1 MLRGEASLFARR
13 DDRKNRK
20 GVAGKSGQSP
30 MTGLRWAV
38 TAALRQG
45 LLPKKRLIGNDS
57 NSDAAAFEAAVI
69 GRFGIL
75 PNFFLITRTLRPLD
89 LIPY

>member
-1 MLRGEASLFARR
+1 MA
-13 DDRKNRK
+13 
-20 GVAGKSGQSP
+20 
-30 MTGLRWAV
+30 
-38 TAALRQG
+38 AALRQG
-45 LLPKKRLIGNDS
+45 HLPKKRLIGNDS